1 MRPSVL
7 NCRWYMEKM
16 LRIRDKRGNI
26 VPLALNGPQARLYD
40 QVKELRRKG
49 MPVRV
54 IVLKARQMGFSTVI
68 AGMVFWAASTAS
80 NVVALIMAHVD
91 DASSN
96 LFAMIKRYYDNLPA
110 PVKPMRR
117 ASNAR
122 ELVFA
127 APRNAP
133 EGTKGMESS
142 IRVATAG
149 GHGVGRSFT
158 LRVVHL
164 SEFAFWPGKKMDTL
178 NGIMQAV
185 PDEAGTMV
193 FVESTANGFDQ
204 FKDMWDEAV
213 AAWDRGERDGWCP
226 FFAAW
231 HEMTEYRRKVPKGFV
246 RTEEENALAQTYG
259 LDDEQLA
266 WRRWCIKVNCGGDV
280 QKFHQEY
287 PSSPAE
293 AFLASGS
300 CWFDQEA
307 VVLHLARC
315 KAVERI
321 RGRFV
326 YEYDGV
332 SILDHRWEEAEDG
345 EITILRQPE
354 ERVPYVIGGDTA
366 GDSGGEWSD
375 FFAGQVLDNI
385 TGRQVAVLHGKM
397 DEDEYA
403 RQMYCLGLY
412 YNRALI
418 GVETNF
424 STHPT
429 KELARL
435 GYPRL
440 YVREVQDTFT
450 GKRKRAYGFQTTRI
464 TRPVITAELK
474 EVARDSLDG
483 ITDPETLEEMLSFA
497 RNEKGRPEA
506 LPGKHDDLVMA
517 LAIAHHVRTSQ
528 TMTLEELPEE
538 IDWGEEDLIDY
549 DDYMTG
555 GNAGGAYME
564 FGV

>member
-16 LRIRDKRGNI
+16 LRIRDKQGNV
-26 VPLALNGPQARLYD
+26 VPLALNGPQARLYE
-40 QVKELRRKG
+40 QVKELRRQG
-49 MPVRV
+49 IPVRV

-68 AGMVFWAASTAS
+68 AGMVFWAAATAS
-80 NVVALIMAHVD
+80 NVAALIMAHVD

-96 LFAMIKRYYDNLPA
+96 LFSMVKRYYDNLPP
-110 PVKPMRR
+110 PVKPARR

-127 APRNAP
+127 AARNAP
-133 EGTKGMESS
+133 EGTKSMESS

-158 LRVVHL
+158 FRVAHL
-164 SEFAFWPGKKMDTL
+164 SEFAFWPGKKMDVL

-193 FVESTANGFDQ
+193 FVESTANGYDQ

-231 HEMTEYRRKVPKGFV
+231 HEMREYRRKVPKGFQ
-246 RTEEENALAQTYG
+246 RTEEEEALALTYG

-280 QKFHQEY
+280 QKFRQEY

-315 KAVERI
+315 EGLERT

-326 YEYDGV
+326 YDYDGV
-332 SILDHRWEEAEDG
+332 SILNTRWEDAEDG
-345 EITILRQPE
+345 EILLYQAPQ
-354 ERVPYVIGGDTA
+354 ERAPYVIGGDTA

-403 RQMYCLGLY
+403 RQMYCLGMH

-418 GVETNF
+418 AVETNF

-435 GYPRL
+435 NYPRL
-440 YVREVQDTFT
+440 YVREIPDTFS
-450 GKRKRAYGFQTTRI
+450 GKRKRAYGFQTTPV

-474 EVARDSLDG
+474 EVARDDLEG
-483 ITDPETLEEMLSFA
+483 IVDPETLEEMLSFA
-497 RNEKGRPEA
+497 RNERGRPEA

-517 LAIAHHVRTSQ
+517 LAIAHHVRSSQ
-528 TMTLEELPEE
+528 SMALEELPEE
-538 IDWGEEDLIDY
+538 TDRDPDDLIEY

-555 GNAGGAYME
+555 EGIADGYMQ
-564 FGV
+564 F